1 VSRRRRPVLS
11 DRYFFVTV
19 RLLKKRAQPVDADFP
34 WLALAYASFSTTSDP
49 SLRSG

>member
-1 VSRRRRPVLS
+1 VSRLRRPFLS
-11 DRYFFVTV
+11 DQYFFVAV

-34 WLALAYASFSTTSDP
+34 WLAFAHASFSTTSDP